1 MRRKLSTP
9 VKLVVLLTLM
19 PICGIMAVILVVFLL
34 MGIGLW
40 LEDNYE
46 LLFSGSKGIVIVAG
60 TVRLASGCP
69 SQSSRRFRPELLL
82 RAGSG
87 R

>member
-19 PICGIMAVILVVFLL
+19 PQIGIVAVILVVFLL

-46 LLFSGSKGIVIVAG
+46 LLSSGSKGTVIVAG
-60 TVRLASGCP
+60 TFAVGALAP
-69 SQSSRRFRPELLL
+69 VLLL
-82 RAGSG
+82 WRWLGDE
-87 R
+87 

>member
-19 PICGIMAVILVVFLL
+19 PICGVVAVILVVFLL

-46 LLFSGSKGIVIVAG
+46 LLSSGSKGTVIVVATFAAG
-60 TVRLASGCP
+60 ALVP
-69 SQSSRRFRPELLL
+69 VLLL
-82 RAGSG
+82 WRWLGDK
-87 R
+87 

>member
-19 PICGIMAVILVVFLL
+19 PICGIVALIIVVFLL

-46 LLFSGSKGIVIVAG
+46 LLSSGSKGTVIVAG
-60 TVRLASGCP
+60 TFAVGALAP
-69 SQSSRRFRPELLL
+69 VLLL
-82 RAGSG
+82 WRWLGDE
-87 R
+87 

>member
-1 MRRKLSTP
+1 MRRELSTP

-19 PICGIMAVILVVFLL
+19 PICGIVALILVVFLL
-34 MGIGLW
+34 MGVGLW

-60 TVRLASGCP
+60 TFAVGALAP
-69 SQSSRRFRPELLL
+69 VLLL
-82 RAGSG
+82 WRWLGDE
-87 R
+87 

>member
-19 PICGIMAVILVVFLL
+19 PICGLVAVILVVFLL

-46 LLFSGSKGIVIVAG
+46 LLSSGSKGTMIVAG
-60 TVRLASGCP
+60 TFAVGALVP
-69 SQSSRRFRPELLL
+69 VLLL
-82 RAGSG
+82 WRWLGDE
-87 R
+87 

>member
-19 PICGIMAVILVVFLL
+19 PICGIVAVILVVFLL

-46 LLFSGSKGIVIVAG
+46 LLSSGSKGTVIVAATFAVG
-60 TVRLASGCP
+60 ALAP
-69 SQSSRRFRPELLL
+69 LLL
-82 RAGSG
+82 LWRWLGDE
-87 R
+87 

>member
-9 VKLVVLLTLM
+9 VKLIVLLTLM
-19 PICGIMAVILVVFLL
+19 PICGIVAVILVVFLL

-46 LLFSGSKGIVIVAG
+46 LLSSGSKGIVIVAG
-60 TVRLASGCP
+60 TFGVGALVP
-69 SQSSRRFRPELLL
+69 VLLL
-82 RAGSG
+82 WRWLGDE
-87 R
+87 

>member
-19 PICGIMAVILVVFLL
+19 PICGIVALILVVFLL
-34 MGIGLW
+34 MGVGLW

-46 LLFSGSKGIVIVAG
+46 LLFSGSKGIVIVAATFG
-60 TVRLASGCP
+60 VGALAP
-69 SQSSRRFRPELLL
+69 VLLL
-82 RAGSG
+82 WRWLGDE
-87 R
+87 

>member
-19 PICGIMAVILVVFLL
+19 PICGVVAVILVVFLL

-46 LLFSGSKGIVIVAG
+46 LLSSGSKGTLIVAG
-60 TVRLASGCP
+60 TFAVGALVP
-69 SQSSRRFRPELLL
+69 VLLL
-82 RAGSG
+82 WRWLGDE
-87 R
+87 

>member
-19 PICGIMAVILVVFLL
+19 PICGIVALILVVFLL
-34 MGIGLW
+34 MGVGLW

-46 LLFSGSKGIVIVAG
+46 LLFNASKGIVIVAATFG
-60 TVRLASGCP
+60 VGALVP
-69 SQSSRRFRPELLL
+69 VLLL
-82 RAGSG
+82 WRWLGDE
-87 R
+87 

>member
-19 PICGIMAVILVVFLL
+19 PICGVVAVILVVFLL

-46 LLFSGSKGIVIVAG
+46 LLSSGSKGIVIVAG
-60 TVRLASGCP
+60 TFAVGALVP
-69 SQSSRRFRPELLL
+69 LLL
-82 RAGSG
+82 LWRWLGDE
-87 R
+87 

>member
-19 PICGIMAVILVVFLL
+19 PICGIVALILVVFLL
-34 MGIGLW
+34 MGVGLW

-60 TVRLASGCP
+60 TFAVGALVP
-69 SQSSRRFRPELLL
+69 VLLL
-82 RAGSG
+82 WRWLGDE
-87 R
+87 

>member
-19 PICGIMAVILVVFLL
+19 PICGIVALILVVFLL
-34 MGIGLW
+34 MGVGLW

-46 LLFSGSKGIVIVAG
+46 FLFSGSKGIVIVAG
-60 TVRLASGCP
+60 TFAVGALAP
-69 SQSSRRFRPELLL
+69 LLL
-82 RAGSG
+82 LWRWLGDE
-87 R
+87 

>member
-1 MRRKLSTP
+1 MRRKLPTP

-19 PICGIMAVILVVFLL
+19 PICGIAALILVVFLL
-34 MGIGLW
+34 MGVGLW

-60 TVRLASGCP
+60 TFAVGALVP
-69 SQSSRRFRPELLL
+69 LLL
-82 RAGSG
+82 LWQWLGDE
-87 R
+87 